1 MMKQLIFKLKDIVN
15 RLFLLVVK
23 FFIYMCV
30 STMKYNGLLYY
41 YASVTVTYS
50 QKCYSARITSNKTP
64 SSFNITLNDGLNNPI
79 KENVIII

>member
-41 YASVTVTYS
+41 ASVTG
-50 QKCYSARITSNKTP
+50 ITSVHIVK
-64 SSFNITLNDGLNNPI
+64 
-79 KENVIII
+79 NVIQLESQVIKHQVRLTLH